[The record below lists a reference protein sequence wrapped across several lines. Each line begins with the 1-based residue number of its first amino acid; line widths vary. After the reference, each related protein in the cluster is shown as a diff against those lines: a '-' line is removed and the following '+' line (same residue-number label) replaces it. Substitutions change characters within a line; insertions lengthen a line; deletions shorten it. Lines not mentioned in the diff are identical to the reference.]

1 MRPCNLSKEY
11 GKSTIK
17 EDNQKDYRESDK
29 PIVLKIL
36 GIINLEE
43 KRGLHNIALDRETL
57 TIHRDRGDKTKE

>member
-1 MRPCNLSKEY
+1 MEY
-11 GKSTIK
+11 WQSYKS
-17 EDNQKDYRESDK
+17 
-29 PIVLKIL
+29 IVLKIL